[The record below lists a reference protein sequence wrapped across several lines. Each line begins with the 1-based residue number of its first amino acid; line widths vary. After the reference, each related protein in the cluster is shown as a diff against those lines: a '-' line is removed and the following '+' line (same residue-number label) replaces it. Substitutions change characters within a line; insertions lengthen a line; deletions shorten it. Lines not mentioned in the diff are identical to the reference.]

1 MRPRSRAATAARSLA
16 LGAWLALAASNA
28 IGSAQPAERTVFDA
42 TVLAIPP
49 RIGAPCMQIGA
60 GGLTVRAR
68 SVPQPR
74 PLPTT
79 LLLWGYRDGV
89 VAMGT
94 SIALGPDEVSAT
106 LPPSD
111 DAWCWSIEIETPP
124 DLASAGEIERSTHA
138 QLVSLTIT
146 TSSP

>member
-1 MRPRSRAATAARSLA
+1 MRPRSHAATAARSLA
-16 LGAWLALAASNA
+16 FGAWLAVVASNTT
-28 IGSAQPAERTVFDA
+28 GSAQPVERTVLDA
-42 TVLAIPP
+42 TILAVPP

-68 SVPQPR
+68 SIPQSR

-106 LPPSD
+106 LPPSA

-124 DLASAGEIERSTHA
+124 DVANAGEVERSTHA